1 MSGDNANIL
10 PYLEQLQYDPPFACG
25 KGAMGDWRWAKGNGQ
40 WAKGNRKTEIGSC

>member
-25 KGAMGDWRWAKGNGQ
+25 KGRWAMGDGKSEI
-40 WAKGNRKTEIGSC
+40 GNRKSEIADL